1 MSVLLKPYFKTAI
14 FSRSLKV
21 TLEMSKFTNEVYN
34 GGFAPYLYNNNNHN
48 IYIYIYYIYIIY
60 VLSIH
65 LDIYNIFIYTYI
77 YIYII

>member
-14 FSRSLKV
+14 FSRSLTV
-21 TLEMSKFTNEVYN
+21 TMEMSKFTNEVYN
-34 GGFAPYLYNNNNHN
+34 GGFAPYLYNNNNNNN
-48 IYIYIYYIYIIY
+48 IYIYIIY

-65 LDIYNIFIYTYI
+65 LDIYNIVIYTYI